1 MVTVFAYECQ
11 QQHQRQQEA
20 SNESKQEQQQQH
32 SEQEGC
38 VNKTDIL
45 LRSSELQPVSL
56 VSKQRQQTDL
66 DAKLK
71 VSFKSGP
78 VERRQTS

>member
-20 SNESKQEQQQQH
+20 SNESKQEQQH